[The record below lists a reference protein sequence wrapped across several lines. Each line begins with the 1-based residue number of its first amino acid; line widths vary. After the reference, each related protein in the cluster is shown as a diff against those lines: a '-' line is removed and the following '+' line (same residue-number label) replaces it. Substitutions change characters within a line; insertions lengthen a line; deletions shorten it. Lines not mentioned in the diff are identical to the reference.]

1 MKKQK
6 STSQL
11 RCTIIVGLLAVMFA
25 LPLVWMT
32 LASFK
37 KVSEVFSENWLPTVW
52 QWKNYVTVWTD
63 EQVYL
68 PRVFFNTLFIVV
80 LGTGGQLIVSSLAAY
95 GFAKIDFKGRAAI
108 FTLFLAAMMI
118 PSQATII
125 PRYMLFYK
133 IGLYNSLWAL
143 ILPSWFS
150 VTSIFLLRQF
160 YMGLPNDLMDAAK
173 VDGAGHLRIFAQILM
188 PLTKPAMISTLIL
201 SFITLW
207 NDYLSALV
215 FLSNKKLYTVS
226 QAVRYWLFDNNNQN
240 YNLTMTTATIFI
252 IPVII
257 LFVFCQKYFV
267 EGIATSGVKG

>member
-6 STSQL
+6 STSKL
-11 RCTIIVGLLAVMFA
+11 ICTIIVGLLAVMFA

-240 YNLTMTTATIFI
+240 YNLTMTTTTIFI

>member
-6 STSQL
+6 STSKL
-11 RCTIIVGLLAVMFA
+11 ICTIIVGLLAVMFA

-133 IGLYNSLWAL
+133 IGLYNSK
-143 ILPSWFS
+143 
-150 VTSIFLLRQF
+150 
-160 YMGLPNDLMDAAK
+160 DL
-173 VDGAGHLRIFAQILM
+173 
-188 PLTKPAMISTLIL
+188 
-201 SFITLW
+201 
-207 NDYLSALV
+207 
-215 FLSNKKLYTVS
+215 
-226 QAVRYWLFDNNNQN
+226 
-240 YNLTMTTATIFI
+240 
-252 IPVII
+252 
-257 LFVFCQKYFV
+257 
-267 EGIATSGVKG
+267 

>member
-6 STSQL
+6 STSKL
-11 RCTIIVGLLAVMFA
+11 ICTIIVGLLAVMFA

-252 IPVII
+252 IPVIV

>member
-6 STSQL
+6 STSKL
-11 RCTIIVGLLAVMFA
+11 ICTIIVGLLAVMFA

-201 SFITLW
+201 
-207 NDYLSALV
+207 
-215 FLSNKKLYTVS
+215 
-226 QAVRYWLFDNNNQN
+226 
-240 YNLTMTTATIFI
+240 
-252 IPVII
+252 
-257 LFVFCQKYFV
+257 
-267 EGIATSGVKG
+267 

>member
-6 STSQL
+6 STSKL
-11 RCTIIVGLLAVMFA
+11 ICTIIVGLLAVMFA

-226 QAVRYWLFDNNNQN
+226 QAVRYWLFDGNNQN

>member
-6 STSQL
+6 STSKL
-11 RCTIIVGLLAVMFA
+11 ICTIVVGLLAVMFA

-125 PRYMLFYK
+125 PRYMLFSK
-133 IGLYNSLWAL
+133 IGLYNTLWAL

>member
-6 STSQL
+6 STSKL
-11 RCTIIVGLLAVMFA
+11 ICTIIVGLLAVMFA

-118 PSQATII
+118 PSQVTII

>member
-6 STSQL
+6 STSKL
-11 RCTIIVGLLAVMFA
+11 ICTIIVGRLAVMFA

-37 KVSEVFSENWLPTVW
+37 KVSEVFSENWLPTVM
-52 QWKNYVTVWTD
+52 QWKNYVTVCND

>member
-6 STSQL
+6 STSKL
-11 RCTIIVGLLAVMFA
+11 ICTIIVGLLAVMFA

>member
-6 STSQL
+6 STSKL
-11 RCTIIVGLLAVMFA
+11 ICTIIVGLLAVMFA

-95 GFAKIDFKGRAAI
+95 GFAKIDFKGRTAI

>member
-6 STSQL
+6 STSKL
-11 RCTIIVGLLAVMFA
+11 ICTIIVGLLAVMFA

-160 YMGLPNDLMDAAK
+160 YMGLPNVLMDAAK

>member
-1 MKKQK
+1 
-6 STSQL
+6 
-11 RCTIIVGLLAVMFA
+11 
-25 LPLVWMT
+25 
-32 LASFK
+32 
-37 KVSEVFSENWLPTVW
+37 
-52 QWKNYVTVWTD
+52 
-63 EQVYL
+63 
-68 PRVFFNTLFIVV
+68 
-80 LGTGGQLIVSSLAAY
+80 
-95 GFAKIDFKGRAAI
+95 
-108 FTLFLAAMMI
+108 
-118 PSQATII
+118 
-125 PRYMLFYK
+125 MLFYK

>member
-6 STSQL
+6 STSKL
-11 RCTIIVGLLAVMFA
+11 ICTIVVGLLAVMFA

-226 QAVRYWLFDNNNQN
+226 QAVRYWLVDNNNQN

>member
-6 STSQL
+6 STSKL
-11 RCTIIVGLLAVMFA
+11 ICTIIVGLLAVMFA

-95 GFAKIDFKGRAAI
+95 GFAKIDFKGRAAV

>member
-6 STSQL
+6 STSKL
-11 RCTIIVGLLAVMFA
+11 ICTIIVGLLAVMFA

-68 PRVFFNTLFIVV
+68 PRVFFNTLFVVV

>member
-6 STSQL
+6 STSKL
-11 RCTIIVGLLAVMFA
+11 ICTIVVGLLAVMFA

-240 YNLTMTTATIFI
+240 YNLTMTPATIFI

>member
-6 STSQL
+6 STSKL
-11 RCTIIVGLLAVMFA
+11 ICTIIVGLLAVMFA

-37 KVSEVFSENWLPTVW
+37 KVSEVFSESWLPTVW

>member
-6 STSQL
+6 STSKL
-11 RCTIIVGLLAVMFA
+11 ICTIIVGLLAVMFA
-25 LPLVWMT
+25 LPLVWMS

-37 KVSEVFSENWLPTVW
+37 NVSEVFSENWLPTVW

>member
-6 STSQL
+6 STSKL
-11 RCTIIVGLLAVMFA
+11 ICTIIVGLLAVMFA

-37 KVSEVFSENWLPTVW
+37 RVSEVFSENWLPTVW

>member
-6 STSQL
+6 STSKL
-11 RCTIIVGLLAVMFA
+11 ICTIIVGLLAVMFA

-267 EGIATSGVKG
+267 EGLTVGGVK

>member
-6 STSQL
+6 STSKL
-11 RCTIIVGLLAVMFA
+11 ICTIIVGLLAVMFA

-52 QWKNYVTVWTD
+52 QWKNYITVWTD

-95 GFAKIDFKGRAAI
+95 GFAKINFKGRAAI

-125 PRYMLFYK
+125 PRYMLFFK

>member
-6 STSQL
+6 STSKL
-11 RCTIIVGLLAVMFA
+11 ICTIIVGLLAVMFA

-143 ILPSWFS
+143 ILPGWFS

>member
-6 STSQL
+6 STSKL
-11 RCTIIVGLLAVMFA
+11 ICTIIVGLLAVMFA

-252 IPVII
+252 IPVMI

>member
-6 STSQL
+6 STSKL
-11 RCTIIVGLLAVMFA
+11 ICTIIVGLLAVMFA

-125 PRYMLFYK
+125 PRYMLLFK

>member
-6 STSQL
+6 STSKL
-11 RCTIIVGLLAVMFA
+11 ICTIVVGLLAVMFA

-32 LASFK
+32 LASCK

>member
-6 STSQL
+6 STSKL
-11 RCTIIVGLLAVMFA
+11 ICTIIVGLLAVMFA

-226 QAVRYWLFDNNNQN
+226 QAVRYWLFDKNNQN
-240 YNLTMTTATIFI
+240 YDLTMTTATIFI

>member
-6 STSQL
+6 STSKL
-11 RCTIIVGLLAVMFA
+11 ICTIIVGLLAVMFA

-52 QWKNYVTVWTD
+52 QWKNSVTVWTD

>member
-6 STSQL
+6 STSKL
-11 RCTIIVGLLAVMFA
+11 ICTSIVGLLAVMFA

-95 GFAKIDFKGRAAI
+95 GFAKINFKGRAAI

>member
-6 STSQL
+6 STSKL
-11 RCTIIVGLLAVMFA
+11 ISTIIVGLLAVMFA

-95 GFAKIDFKGRAAI
+95 GFAKIDFKGRAAV

-252 IPVII
+252 IPVLI

>member
-6 STSQL
+6 ITSKVI
-11 RCTIIVGLLAVMFA
+11 CTILVGLLALMFA
-25 LPLVWMT
+25 MPLIWMIF
-32 LASFK
+32 ASFK
-37 KVSEVFSENWLPTVW
+37 KTSEVFSSNWLPTVW
-52 QWKNYVTVWTD
+52 QWQNYVTVWTD
-63 EQVYL
+63 EQVYI
-68 PRVFFNTLFIVV
+68 PRVFLNTLIIVV
-80 LGTGGQLIVSSLAAY
+80 FGTGGQLIVSSLAAY

-125 PRYMLFYK
+125 PRWMLFYK
-133 IGLYNSLWAL
+133 IGLYNKLTAL

-173 VDGAGHLRIFAQILM
+173 VDGAGHFRIFSQILM
-188 PLTKPAMISTLIL
+188 PLTKPAMISTMIL

-252 IPVII
+252 VPVII
-257 LFVFCQKYFV
+257 LFIFCQKYFV

>member
-6 STSQL
+6 STSKL
-11 RCTIIVGLLAVMFA
+11 ICTIIVGLLAVMFA

-95 GFAKIDFKGRAAI
+95 GFAKINFKGRAAI

-201 SFITLW
+201 SLITLW

>member
-6 STSQL
+6 STSKL
-11 RCTIIVGLLAVMFA
+11 ICTIIVGLLAVMFA

-257 LFVFCQKYFV
+257 LFVFCQKYYV

>member
-6 STSQL
+6 STSKL
-11 RCTIIVGLLAVMFA
+11 ICTIIVGLLAVMFA

-95 GFAKIDFKGRAAI
+95 GFAKINFKGRAAI

-125 PRYMLFYK
+125 PRYMLFFK